1 MTGHG
6 CNSHQ
11 LHHFNNKKKKLRRRR
26 HNRPKPKVQVK
37 DRLRVNDQIL
47 VPEVIVID
55 LNGENHGLM
64 EISAAIAL
72 AQEQEADL
80 VEVSPLAKPPVCKI
94 TDYGKLQYRQA
105 KQEQQAK
112 AKQKK
117 VDIKGIRIGFRTDTH
132 DLLFKK
138 SQAEKFLTK
147 GQKVRIEIV
156 LRGREKAMLDKAREN
171 LNVFLKTIAVP
182 YRFEEEVKRGPM
194 GFNAMIVPE

>member
-1 MTGHG
+1 M
-6 CNSHQ
+6 
-11 LHHFNNKKKKLRRRR
+11 RRRR

-37 DRLRVNDQIL
+37 DHLRTNGQIL
-47 VPEVIVID
+47 ALQVMVID
-55 LNGENHGLM
+55 LNNENRGLM
-64 EISAAIAL
+64 DTSAAIAL

-117 VDIKGIRIGFRTDTH
+117 VEIKGIRIGFRTDKH

-138 SQAEKFLTK
+138 TQAEKFLTK
-147 GQKVRIEIV
+147 GNKVRVEIV
-156 LRGREKAMLDKAREN
+156 LRGREKAMHDKAREN
-171 LNVFLKTIAVP
+171 LTQFLASIAIP
-182 YRFEEEVKRGPM
+182 HRFEEEVKRGPM
-194 GFNAMIVPE
+194 GFNATIVLE